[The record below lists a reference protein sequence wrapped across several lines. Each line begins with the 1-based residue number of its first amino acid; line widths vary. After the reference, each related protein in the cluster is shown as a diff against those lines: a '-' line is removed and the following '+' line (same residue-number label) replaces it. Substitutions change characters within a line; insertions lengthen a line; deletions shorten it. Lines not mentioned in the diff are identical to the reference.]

1 MNLLKHVR
9 RIHLIGICGT
19 AMASLAGMLKESG
32 YHVRGS
38 DQNVYP
44 PMSTELEKLNIEVL
58 SGYHEKNLDWGPDLV
73 IIGNAL
79 SRGNP
84 EIERVLDERLLYCS
98 MPEAVKE
105 FFLRGRECIVVAGTH
120 GKTTTTSI
128 LSWVFECA
136 GLKPNFLIGGVA
148 QNFSRSYQFSGG
160 PYFIIE
166 GDEYDT
172 AFFDKGPK
180 FLHYLP
186 QTVLLN
192 NVEYDHADIY
202 PDVEAVRLSFRRLIN
217 IIPRNGAL
225 IANHDDPVVEELT
238 RGAFCEVRSFGLHA
252 EGGHP
257 YSSTPLRR
265 NGLTASGICVL
276 GSGTQFSVKSGDHL
290 LFECSIRLFGD
301 FNVLNTLGAITTAL
315 RYDIPTEKI
324 REALGSFQSV
334 RRRME
339 IRGIAN
345 GVTVIDDFAHHPTAI
360 RQTLQGIRS
369 RFPNARI
376 WAVVE
381 PRSATMRRN
390 VFEGDLA
397 RSFSNA
403 DEVILAE
410 LFYPEKIK
418 AEQRLS
424 PQRVIEEILASG
436 KSAQFIPDAHH
447 IVKECV
453 LLTRPGDIIVVFSN
467 GSFDNIHEK
476 LLNGLKEGRSLA

>member
-1 MNLLKHVR
+1 MNLLDHVR

-44 PMSTELEKLNIEVL
+44 PMSTELEKLNIEVF

-84 EIERVLDERLLYCS
+84 EIERVLDDRLRYCS

-105 FFLRGRECIVVAGTH
+105 FFIRGHESIVVAGTH

-128 LSWVFECA
+128 LSWIFECA

-148 QNFSRSYQFSGG
+148 QNFCRSYQLSGG
-160 PYFIIE
+160 PHFIIE

-186 QTVLLN
+186 HTVLLN
-192 NVEYDHADIY
+192 NIEYDHADIY
-202 PDVEAVRLSFRRLIN
+202 RDVEAVRLSFRRLIN
-217 IIPRNGAL
+217 IIPRSGAL
-225 IANHDDPVVEELT
+225 IANYDDPVVEDLT
-238 RGAFCEVRSFGLHA
+238 RGAFCEVSSFGLHA
-252 EGGHP
+252 EAGHP
-257 YSSTPLRR
+257 SPATPLRR
-265 NGLTASGICVL
+265 NGLTASRICVL
-276 GSGTQFSVKSGDHL
+276 GGETQFAVNSGDQL
-290 LFECSIRLFGD
+290 VFECSIPLFGD
-301 FNVLNTLGAITTAL
+301 FNIMNTLGAVATAL

-324 REALGSFQSV
+324 REALGSFLSV

-339 IRGIAN
+339 IRGVAR

-360 RQTLQGIRS
+360 RQTLQGIRA
-369 RFPNARI
+369 RFPEARI

-390 VFEGDLA
+390 VFEGELA
-397 RSFSNA
+397 QSFFNA
-403 DEVILAE
+403 DEVILADI
-410 LFYPEKIK
+410 YSPDKIK

-424 PQRVIEEILASG
+424 PQRVIEKILALG
-436 KSAQFIPDAHH
+436 KSARFIPDVDH

-453 LLTRPGDIIVVFSN
+453 LLTRPGNVIVVFSN
-467 GSFDNIHEK
+467 GGFDNIHEK
-476 LLNGLKEGRSLA
+476 LLKALKEGR